1 MQPSDFTEKAPG
13 RPIKTAQDYWAFVPQ
28 PLPPALEI
36 DWDLANTLSEA
47 DRSLSELSGVARTLP
62 NPHLLIA
69 PFVRREAVLSSRIE
83 GTKAS
88 LSDLL
93 LDEMENAASVPREED
108 DVREV
113 RNYVVALEYGIKRLR
128 DMPLSLRLVRE
139 LH

>member
-47 DRSLSELSGVARTLP
+47 DRSLSELAGVARTLP

-69 PFVRREAVLSSRIE
+69 PFIKREAVLSSRIE
-83 GTKAS
+83 GTQAS
-88 LSDLL
+88 LSDLFFF
-93 LDEMENAASVPREED
+93 EASGVPSPEAP

-113 RNYVVALEYGIKRLR
+113 ENYVRALEHGLARLK
-128 DMPLSLRLVRE
+128 E
-139 LH
+139 LP